1 MKIIENE
8 EFFKLF
14 NENAMSYTQWLDSF
28 EKPESKERTMTHFSQ
43 STFIE
48 EYSKKQLEELH
59 YKQYIL
65 AIVADWCG
73 DCHRNVPVFEHICN
87 SSDLLELKFL
97 KKEDH
102 LDLILKSNGS
112 EKIPYVMFYSQDG
125 FYVANW
131 IERSFEAYKLV
142 SKTLQ
147 KFHYQKDEEFF
158 KAYRETMAS
167 DNDMIHKSTAD
178 EIINVILK
186 VNAIQAASG
195 RINVPTVE
203 H

>member
-8 EFFKLF
+8 DFFKLF
-14 NENAMSYTQWLDSF
+14 NENAMTYNQWLDSF
-28 EKPESKERTMTHFSQ
+28 EKSESKERTMTHFTQ
-43 STFIE
+43 SAFIE
-48 EYSKKQLEELH
+48 EYSKKRLKELH

-73 DCHRNVPVFEHICN
+73 DCHRNVPLLQNICN

-125 FYVANW
+125 YYVANW

-147 KFHYQKDEEFF
+147 KFQYQKNEEFF
-158 KAYRETMAS
+158 NAYRETMAK
-167 DNDMIHKSTAD
+167 DTEMIYKETAN

-186 VNAIQAASG
+186 VNSMQSASG
-195 RINVPTVE
+195 RINIPTVE